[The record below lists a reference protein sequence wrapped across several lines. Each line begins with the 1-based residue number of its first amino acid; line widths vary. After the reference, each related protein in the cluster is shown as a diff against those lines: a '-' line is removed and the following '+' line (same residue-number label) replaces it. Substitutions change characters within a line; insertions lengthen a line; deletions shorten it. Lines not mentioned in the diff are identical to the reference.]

1 MSRRR
6 ATVRVSRWGAA
17 VGAGEPVP
25 ETKALLLTK
34 DNVEAELV
42 NLTTAAQML
51 GCSRQAVG
59 QYVERGDLEVVF
71 IGSTRAVWVR
81 QVKELAP
88 RLRIPG
94 RKPVRPEL
102 VAERITRIDDARQA
116 SRRTAQDRLQ
126 LSRLKNDEL
135 RTAADEYAVRIKNA
149 ANWEEKERLRR
160 ERNQKF
166 RKIRRE
172 FSRRLRAS

>member
-1 MSRRR
+1 M
-6 ATVRVSRWGAA
+6 
-17 VGAGEPVP
+17 P
-25 ETKALLLTK
+25 ETKELTK
-34 DNVEAELV
+34 ENVEAELV

-81 QVKELAP
+81 EVTELAA

-102 VAERITRIDDARQA
+102 VAERIARINEARA
-116 SRRTAQDRLQ
+116 SSRKTAQERLQ

-135 RTAADEYAVRIKNA
+135 RTVADQYAERIKKA
-149 ANWEEKERLRR
+149 ASWDEKERLRR

-166 RKIRRE
+166 RRTRRE
-172 FSRRLRAS
+172 FTRRLRSS